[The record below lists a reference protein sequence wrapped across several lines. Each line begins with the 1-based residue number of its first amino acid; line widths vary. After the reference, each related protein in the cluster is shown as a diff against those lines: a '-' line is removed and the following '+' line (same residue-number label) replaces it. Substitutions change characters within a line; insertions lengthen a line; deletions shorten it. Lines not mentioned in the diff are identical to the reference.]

1 MEDFSV
7 ISDTLLKITRLYFM
21 AEENLEKI
29 MPQNIL
35 KKSNI
40 SKVYPP

>member
-1 MEDFSV
+1 MEAFSI
-7 ISDTLLKITRLYFM
+7 ISDTLLKIMSLYFM
-21 AEENLEKI
+21 AEENFEKI

>member
-7 ISDTLLKITRLYFM
+7 ISDILLKMRLYFM